1 MKKTLKF
8 IAMLMCA
15 VSFAWLSSCS
25 KDYDDLIIGRWKLVQ
40 ESSDGVNWHKASLEG
55 VVYNFKTDGT
65 LEFLGMSVPYTIDGT
80 TLVIGTTSVIN
91 GNTLTIISL
100 TSSELITRRES
111 GEHTYAKFI
120 KL

>member
-25 KDYDDLIIGRWKLVQ
+25 KDYDDLIIGRWKIVQ

-65 LEFLGMSVPYTIDGT
+65 IEALGMSVPYTIDGN
-80 TLVIGTTSVIN
+80 TLVVN
-91 GNTLTIISL
+91 GRTFTIISL
-100 TSSELITRRES
+100 TSSELIIRKES
-111 GEHTYAKFI
+111 GDHTYAKYI

>member
-55 VVYNFKTDGT
+55 VVYNYKTDGT
-65 LEFLGMSVPYTIDGT
+65 CEALGMSVPYTIDGT
-80 TLVIGTTSVIN
+80 TLVVN

-100 TSSELITRRES
+100 TSSELITREEYD
-111 GEHTYAKFI
+111 EHTYGKFI

>member
-25 KDYDDLIIGRWKLVQ
+25 KDYDDLIIGSWSLMQ
-40 ESSDGVNWHKASLEG
+40 ESSDGVNWHEPEWPAG
-55 VVYNFKTDGT
+55 VNFKTDGT
-65 LEFLGMSVPYTIDGT
+65 AVILLFSVPVATVPYTIDGN
-80 TLVIGTTSVIN
+80 TLVVD
-91 GNTLTIISL
+91 GNTGTIISL
-100 TSSELITRRES
+100 TSSELIVREES
-111 GEHTYAKFI
+111 GDHTYAKYI

>member
-25 KDYDDLIIGRWKLVQ
+25 KDYDDLIIGRWKIVQ

-65 LEFLGMSVPYTIDGT
+65 LEALGMSVPYTIDGT
-80 TLVIGTTSVIN
+80 TLVCN
-91 GNTLTIISL
+91 GRTYTIISL
-100 TSSELITRRES
+100 TSSELIIREES
-111 GEHTYAKFI
+111 GDHTYAKFI

>member
-25 KDYDDLIIGRWKLVQ
+25 KDYDDLIIGRWKIVQ
-40 ESSDGVNWHKASLEG
+40 ESSDGVNWHKASWEG

-65 LEFLGMSVPYTIDGT
+65 LEGLGISVPYTIDGT
-80 TLVIGTTSVIN
+80 TLVCN
-91 GNTLTIISL
+91 GNTFTIISL
-100 TSSELITRRES
+100 TSSELIIRKES
-111 GEHTYAKFI
+111 GDHTYAKYI